1 MMNPAQPYRSQR
13 SPVLAK
19 NVVATSHPLA
29 AQAGLSMLAKGGSA
43 VDAALAAAVC
53 LTVVEPTS
61 NGIGSDAFAIIWDG
75 EKLDGLNA
83 SGRAPLG
90 WSRDYFTHKYGD
102 EVKELPLRGIDTVTV
117 PGCVSAWAALSK
129 RYGKLPFADLFEPA
143 IRYANDGHLV
153 APVTGASWAR
163 QLKLIASDDML
174 RDFAVDGH
182 APAVGTLWK
191 QAEQAK
197 TLELIAKTGGEAFY
211 RGAISRAIVQH
222 ARSLGGVLSES
233 DFASHT
239 ADWVQPINTRYR
251 GHDVYEIPPN
261 GQGVAALMALGILEH
276 RDLAIHA
283 QDGVASVHLQ
293 LEAMKLAFAD
303 VYAEVADG
311 KHMRVRIE
319 DMLSEAYLKS
329 RAMQINMT
337 RAKDFASEVPKH
349 GGTVYLTAA
358 DESGMMISM
367 IQSNYLGFG
376 SGVVVPGTGISLQNR
391 GHGFNRVEGHP
402 NEVAGGK
409 RPFHTI
415 IPSFVMRDGKPFM
428 SFGVM
433 GGHVQPQ
440 GHVQML
446 VRMLDYGL
454 NPQAASD
461 ASRWTVNPDATV
473 SLESGTPE
481 ATVEG
486 LQALGHKVITPP
498 MADFAFGGA
507 QLIQK
512 VEGGYIAGSDHRK
525 DGCAVGF

>member
-29 AQAGLSMLAKGGSA
+29 AQAGLSMIAKGGNA
-43 VDAALAAAVC
+43 VDAALAAAIC

-75 EKLDGLNA
+75 KKLDGLNA

-90 WSRDYFTHKYGD
+90 WSREYFAHKYGSD
-102 EVKELPLRGIDTVTV
+102 AKELPLRGIDTVTV
-117 PGCVSAWAALSK
+117 PGCVSAWVALSK
-129 RYGKLPFADLFEPA
+129 RYGKLPFEDLFESA
-143 IRYANDGHLV
+143 IRYARDGHLV

-163 QLKLIASDDML
+163 QLQLIASKDML
-174 RDFAVDGH
+174 RDFAIDGH
-182 APAVGTLWK
+182 APIVGTVWK
-191 QAEQAK
+191 QADQAK
-197 TLELIAKTGGEAFY
+197 TLELIAQTNGEAFY
-211 RGAISRAIVQH
+211 RGELSRAIVQH
-222 ARSLGGVLSES
+222 ARSLGGVQSES
-233 DFASHT
+233 DFANHA
-239 ADWVQPINTRYR
+239 ADWVDLISTRYR

-261 GQGVAALMALGILEH
+261 GQGIAALMALGILEH

-283 QDGVASVHLQ
+283 QDGIESVHLQ

-303 VYAEVADG
+303 VYAEVADR

-319 DMLSEAYLKS
+319 DLLSDAYLKS
-329 RAMQINMT
+329 RAMQIQMA
-337 RAKDFASEVPKH
+337 RAQSFTTEVPKH

-391 GHGFNRVEGHP
+391 GHGFNRIAGHP
-402 NEVAGGK
+402 NEVGAGK

-461 ASRWTVNPDATV
+461 APRWTVNPDATV
-473 SLESGTPE
+473 SLESGTPQQ
-481 ATVEG
+481 TIDG
-486 LQALGHKVITPP
+486 LKVLGHNVVTPA

-507 QLIQK
+507 QLIQR
-512 VEGGYIAGSDHRK
+512 VEGGYVAGSDHRK